1 MKDKLK
7 IGYLDQIVFYI
18 DMFGSLQEFRVDLID
33 VNYMYSRSNEIKLGW
48 ESRGR
53 KWFDTKNEG
62 IRYLDAHQGYTCV
75 HEFRDF
81 GPIKH
86 E

>member
-7 IGYLDQIVFYI
+7 IGYLNQIVYYI
-18 DMFGSLQEFRVDLID
+18 DMFGSLQEFQVDLID
-33 VNYMYSRSNEIKLGW
+33 LNYMYSRSNEIKLPW
-48 ESRGR
+48 DVKDR
-53 KWFDTKNEG
+53 KWFDTKNDG
-62 IRYLDAHQGYTCV
+62 MRYLDSHAGYTCV

-81 GPIKH
+81 GPITR